1 MKIVLP
7 RFCFLPRC
15 VAVVLAISIIGA
27 VQAGEPAFLD
37 RLPQFAY
44 AKDQKLAFEI
54 DAHIR
59 ANEAD
64 PAALRAFAEAI
75 KAQVASVQADDPL
88 ALACTALAA
97 LASDQDV
104 PFLSAQLGKKGVFGA
119 ARNALQQVG
128 TPAAAKALQD
138 FAASASPEDAAPVLL
153 CLGRMHA
160 AVPFLAGKTADGS
173 LLVRRA
179 AFAALAEVGSPEAVA
194 AVAKSEPKAEDGSAA
209 AMMALARR
217 LAASGSKPQAAALT
231 SRILATASLPADLRI
246 SAMRLVLAAG
256 LPGSGELLDQI
267 ASTPEPATEPLVLA
281 NFSQLSPERQK
292 AIVAEILRTQDSKE
306 AVLKLNVI
314 GKAFPVPS
322 LLELIFSKNE
332 LMQRTAMGMLS
343 RMATKAEFEKLLADY
358 FASAAGDPK
367 QEALRN
373 ALIALPAP
381 ANAWIAEALQQSSL
395 PAQQIALIG
404 LARERLA
411 RTVDASLLS
420 LINAPDPAVKKAALE
435 ALAALGAPSQA
446 GRLLDLLLASKDPQ
460 ERRDLGK
467 ALAVSLR
474 QSPDKAAVINKA
486 ASQLASVQEPAVKD
500 VIIDLMGKSGEPAC
514 LPVLFAEFQKSD
526 KARRTVILR
535 AISNWQDDGPLDQLA
550 AIAAGDP
557 DMASRVFSLRAFLD
571 VLNRSQ
577 TLSSEVKL
585 QRLWQAYLLA
595 QRPEEHKMIISQAA
609 TIPLPAVRMLLG
621 SYRFDPA
628 VKEELAAASK
638 ASDSLLLAGNK
649 KAPADAEDTSPKE
662 DDAAADAK
670 PAGDKAVETAK
681 KPRFPDNP
689 FDNAGLYEK
698 WEDPIGVAGRWTG
711 GTAVLD
717 LVQYPRETF
726 SALLT
731 TTPGTAPRRVFGLI
745 DQNRVVHLHGQ
756 GVSGTVSRDSGEVT
770 IDGAKTVLK
779 RTAAGKTDAFPR
791 PAGAKVVFDGKN
803 LDAFRATKAKLLPD
817 GAVEMQAKEGSL
829 VTKDSFG
836 DARVYLEFRMPCN
849 PESLGPRRGNSG
861 VYLMNT
867 YEVQLQDGFG
877 TELNSAGAEPA
888 DRACGSI
895 YGISAPKV
903 NACAPPLEWQSM
915 LIEFRAPRFGA
926 DGTKTQNAK
935 MSVWQNGI
943 LVQDNVEVPRPTG
956 GDAASAEKMKPEP
969 REPAFLLLQN
979 HGNSLQFRKIWIEPL
994 S

>member
-1 MKIVLP
+1 M
-7 RFCFLPRC
+7 
-15 VAVVLAISIIGA
+15 
-27 VQAGEPAFLD
+27 D
-37 RLPQFAY
+37 RLPQFEY

-54 DAHIR
+54 DAYIR
-59 ANEAD
+59 AKEAD
-64 PAALRAFAEAI
+64 PAALRTFAEAI
-75 KAQVASVQADDPL
+75 KGKVAAVQADDPL

-97 LASDQDV
+97 LSSDQDV
-104 PFLSAQLGKKGVFGA
+104 PFLSAQLGRKGVFGA

-128 TPAAAKALQD
+128 TPVAAKALQD
-138 FAASASPEDAAPVLL
+138 FAASAPPEQAAPVLL
-153 CLGRMHA
+153 CLGRMNAVA

-173 LLVRRA
+173 VLIRRA
-179 AFAALAEVGSPEAVA
+179 AFAALAEVGSADAIA
-194 AVAKSEPKAEDGSAA
+194 AVAKSEPKSDDGSAV
-209 AMMALARR
+209 AMMAVARR

-231 SRILATASLPADLRI
+231 SKLLATASLPEDLRI
-246 SAMRLVLAAG
+246 SAMRLVLSSG
-256 LPGSGELLDQI
+256 LPGSGELLDQL
-267 ASTPEPATEPLVLA
+267 ASAPQSGTEALVLA

-292 AIVAEILRTQDSKE
+292 AIVAEIIRTQDTKE

-343 RMATKAEFEKLLADY
+343 RTATKAEFEKLLADY
-358 FASAAGDPK
+358 FAAPAGDPK

-373 ALIALPAP
+373 ALIALPAV
-381 ANAWIAEALQQSSL
+381 ANGWIAEALKQSSQ

-411 RTVDASLLS
+411 RTVDESLLS
-420 LINAPDPAVKKAALE
+420 LINSPDPAVKKAALE

-446 GRLLDLLLASKDPQ
+446 GRLLDLLLAGKDPL
-460 ERRDLGK
+460 ERRELGK

-486 ASQLASVQEPAVKD
+486 ASQLATVQEPAVKD

-550 AIAAGDP
+550 TIAASDP

-577 TLSSEVKL
+577 TLPSEAKL

-621 SYRFDPA
+621 SYRFDPG

-638 ASDSLLLAGNK
+638 ANDALLLAGNK
-649 KAPADAEDTSPKE
+649 KAPADAEDTSPKDGE
-662 DDAAADAK
+662 ADAGAK
-670 PAGDKAVETAK
+670 PAAETSADAAK
-681 KPRFPDNP
+681 KPKFPDNP

-698 WEDPIGVAGRWTG
+698 WEDPIGVSGRWTG
-711 GTAVLD
+711 GTATLD
-717 LVQYPRETF
+717 LVQYPNETF

-731 TTPGTAPRRVFGLI
+731 TAPGAAPRKVFGLI

-756 GVSGTVSRDSGEVT
+756 GVSGSVSRESGELT
-770 IDGAKTVLK
+770 LDGTKTALK
-779 RTAAGKTDAFPR
+779 RTAAGKSGVFPK

-829 VTKDSFG
+829 VTKENFG
-836 DARVYLEFRMPCN
+836 DARVYLEFRMPYN

-877 TELNSAGAEPA
+877 TELASEGAEPA

-915 LIEFRAPRFGA
+915 MIEFHAPKFGA
-926 DGTKTQNAK
+926 DGTKTRNAK

-943 LVQDNVEVPRPTG
+943 LVQDNVDVPRPTG
-956 GDAASAEKMKPEP
+956 GDAASAEKLKPEP
-969 REPAFLLLQN
+969 KEPAVLLLQN
-979 HGNSLQFRKIWIEPL
+979 HGNSLQFRNIWIEPL